1 MAERP
6 SAPGPAGPMV
16 TWSVAIGVVAV
27 AGIALALVKASP
39 SVALIVF
46 GSVAIAAAI
55 LAVGLVRSRRRTTTP
70 SEQQIIDA
78 DLVKW
83 SDAEL
88 YAVWVATDA
97 EVVRESQ
104 SDYTET
110 AARARDLL
118 LSEIA
123 RRRPAETAAWLRSN
137 NALKGEPPRF
147 LLS

>member
-6 SAPGPAGPMV
+6 SAPGPAAPMV

-27 AGIALALVKASP
+27 AGIALALIKASL

-55 LAVGLVRSRRRTTTP
+55 LAIGLVRSRRRTTTP

-78 DLVKW
+78 DLARW

-104 SDYTET
+104 SGYTGT

-123 RRRPAETAAWLRSN
+123 RRRPAETAAWLSSD
-137 NALKGEPPRF
+137 NALNGEPPRF

>member
-1 MAERP
+1 VAERP
-6 SAPGPAGPMV
+6 SAPRPAGPMV
-16 TWSVAIGVVAV
+16 TWSVAIGVLAV
-27 AGIALALVKASP
+27 AAIALALVEASL

-46 GSVAIAAAI
+46 GSIAIAAGI
-55 LAVGLVRSRRRTTTP
+55 LAVGLVRSRHRPTTP

-78 DLVKW
+78 DLDTW

-88 YAVWVATDA
+88 YAVWCATDA

-104 SDYTET
+104 SGHTET

-123 RRRPAETAAWLRSN
+123 RRRPAETAAWLSSN